1 MSAGVEVE
9 EKEEKQE
16 EEDVT
21 FGRIYL
27 TILSHILAKGM
38 YERAL

>member
-16 EEDVT
+16 EDVT
-21 FGRIYL
+21 FGRIYWTFL
-27 TILSHILAKGM
+27 HRILAKRL